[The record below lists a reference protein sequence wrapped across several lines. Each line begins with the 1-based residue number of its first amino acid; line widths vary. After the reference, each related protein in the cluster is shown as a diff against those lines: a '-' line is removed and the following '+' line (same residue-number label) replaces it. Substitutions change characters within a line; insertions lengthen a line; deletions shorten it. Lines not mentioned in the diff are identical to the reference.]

1 MIYLD
6 FNWDIYKDRIVLD
19 EELNTDKLGWKHG
32 DLFKFININGKQQL
46 VKVDPLEK
54 FVKGFPVNK
63 D

>member
-46 VKVDPLEK
+46 VKVDPLEQ